1 MSYIRNHFTEELS
14 MDINKNIGHQIR
26 YYRKKL
32 NLTQQELADQ
42 IGISWEMISRYERGS
57 SSPIYKIDE
66 ISQALKIKPYE
77 LLVSNNHEDNYN
89 NSSTKLDNQIP
100 LFTKIPINNEFSF
113 EKTSFSYTAPN
124 WIVKKYDKVFAID
137 PDIISIATIQLK
149 NAGVLY
155 INKQTK
161 KFQPDE
167 LVLYRKDNEL
177 LIDSHNSIKDGV
189 VIGKVLAQEIRL

>member
-14 MDINKNIGHQIR
+14 MNINKDIGHQIR

-57 SSPIYKIDE
+57 SSPIYKIEE

-77 LLVSNNHEDNYN
+77 LLVNNNQKVEHN
-89 NSSTKLDNQIP
+89 NSTQKADNQIP
-100 LFTKIPINNEFSF
+100 LFTKIPKNNNFSF
-113 EKTSFSYTAPN
+113 DKTSFSYTAPN
-124 WIVKKYDKVFAID
+124 WIIKKYNKVFAID
-137 PDIISIATIQLK
+137 PEIISISTIQLE
-149 NAGVLY
+149 NAGILY

-161 KFQPDE
+161 NFQSDD

-177 LIDSHNSIKDGV
+177 LIDSHSSVKNNEI
-189 VIGKVLAQEIRL
+189 IGKVLAQEIRL